1 MSDSRRSPPR
11 STQAKGP
18 SSVAQLLSGSP
29 MLSARFAH
37 IGLADWQR
45 AVGER
50 LAQKTYPERMQEG
63 LLTVRVPS
71 STWAQELSLLSD
83 VVLER
88 LRAAGHRVQKLRFH
102 VAAGKSPLEP
112 PVTVVRRTA
121 LPGALAA
128 TLARVD
134 DPELRAAIA
143 DAASLNLARK
153 PR

>member
-1 MSDSRRSPPR
+1 MSEDRRPPGGP
-11 STQAKGP
+11 QVKGP
-18 SSVAQLLSGSP
+18 SSVSQLLSGSP
-29 MLSARFAH
+29 ILSARFAH
-37 IGLADWQR
+37 IGLADWKR

-50 LAQKTYPERMQEG
+50 LAQKTYPERMQDG

-71 STWAQELSLLSD
+71 STWAQELSLLSE

-112 PVTVVRRTA
+112 PVTVVRRA
-121 LPGALAA
+121 ELPGSLAA
-128 TLARVD
+128 SLARVE

-143 DAASLNLARK
+143 EAASLSLARK
-153 PR
+153 PL